1 MGISSVAEKSTSGSP
16 SPTALTPV
24 LKLLKSPTFSSV
36 LRASFWASLGLVFSL
51 QSSQIPQN
59 FLSFGALFVLLDPF
73 LSS

>member
-1 MGISSVAEKSTSGSP
+1 MGISSMAKKSTSGSP
-16 SPTALTPV
+16 LPTALTLA

-36 LRASFWASLGLVFSL
+36 LRASFCASLGLVFSL
-51 QSSQIPQN
+51 QSSRIPQN